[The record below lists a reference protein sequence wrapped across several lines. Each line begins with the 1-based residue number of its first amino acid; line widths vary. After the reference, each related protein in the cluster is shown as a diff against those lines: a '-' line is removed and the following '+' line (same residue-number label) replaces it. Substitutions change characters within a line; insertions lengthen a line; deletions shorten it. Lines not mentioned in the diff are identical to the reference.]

1 MKVIQDLS
9 DCPSGKKL
17 VPILTHTR
25 HEEEGALG
33 IGLNHL
39 AGHRM
44 VGRSAIKLL
53 ESRVYLDFFTGF
65 FDNLDNIGRNI
76 IRLERTTPNYVLRG
90 ILSAA
95 HE

>member
-33 IGLNHL
+33 IGLNHF

-90 ILSAA
+90 ILSDAS
-95 HE
+95 E